1 MIYRFVDDHRSS
13 FPVKKMCQ
21 VLQVAPSGYYRW
33 RKHPVSAREAANN
46 RLKER
51 IAELYWEHNGMAGSP
66 LIASDLRAEEE
77 FKRVSENR
85 VAKLMR
91 ELGLKCQTVKKFVVT
106 TDSKH
111 TEPVAENLLNR
122 NFTAAKPNQVWVT
135 DITYIRVGRKW
146 HYLSVFIDLF
156 SRAVVSWDLSDSLDR
171 SSVIHAL
178 KKGIARRKPGKGLMI
193 HSDRGI
199 QYASKDFRNLLK
211 NHEFVQSMSRKGNC
225 WDNAVAE
232 SFFHTLKTQLV
243 HHRTFKTV
251 EETQQELFVYIE
263 AYYNRRRRHST
274 NGYISPANYEELYNL
289 TLKEVA

>member
-1 MIYRFVDDHRSS
+1 MIYQFIDNHRSS

-21 VLQVAPSGYYRW
+21 ILQVVPSGYYR
-33 RKHPVSAREAANN
+33 RKKHPVSARKAENN
-46 RLKER
+46 RLKKR
-51 IAELYWEHNGMAGSP
+51 ISELYWEHNGMAGSP
-66 LIASDLRAEEE
+66 LIASDLRAEEG
-77 FKRVSENR
+77 FKQVSNNR
-85 VAKLMR
+85 VARLMR
-91 ELGLKCQTVKKFVVT
+91 ELGLKCKTVKKFVAT
-106 TDSKH
+106 TNSNH

-122 NFTAAKPNQVWVT
+122 NFTTAKPNQVWVS
-135 DITYIRVGRKW
+135 DITYIRIDRKW
-146 HYLSVFIDLF
+146 HYLTVFIDLF

-178 KKGIARRKPGKGLMI
+178 KKGIARRKPPKGLMI

-199 QYASKDFRNLLK
+199 QYACKDFRNMLK
-211 NHEFVQSMSRKGNC
+211 SHEFIQSMSRRGNC

-251 EETQQELFVYIE
+251 EETQYALFVYIE

-274 NGYISPANYEELYNL
+274 NGYVSPANYEDQYHLR
-289 TLKEVA
+289 LKEVA

>member
-1 MIYRFVDDHRSS
+1 MSYRFVDNHRSS

-21 VLQVAPSGYYRW
+21 VLQVAPSGFYRW
-33 RKHPVSAREAANN
+33 KKDPTSSRKLANI

-51 IAELYWEHNGMAGSP
+51 ICELYLEHNKMAGSP
-66 LIASDLRAEEE
+66 LIAADLRAEAE
-77 FKRVSENR
+77 FQRVSDNR
-85 VAKLMR
+85 VARLMR
-91 ELGLKCQTVKKFVVT
+91 ELGLKCKTVKKFIAT
-106 TDSKH
+106 TNSNH

-122 NFTAAKPNQVWVT
+122 NFTTAKPNQIWVS
-135 DITYIRVGRKW
+135 DITYIRINQEW
-146 HYLSVFIDLF
+146 HYLTVFIDLF

-178 KKGIARRKPGKGLMI
+178 KKGIARRKPPKGLMI

-199 QYASKDFRNLLK
+199 QYACKDFRNMLK
-211 NHEFVQSMSRKGNC
+211 NHEFIQSMSRRGNC

-243 HHRTFKTV
+243 HHRTFKTMK
-251 EETQQELFVYIE
+251 ETQNALFVYIE

-274 NGYISPANYEELYNL
+274 NRYVSPVNFEDQYHLR
-289 TLKEVA
+289 LKEVA